1 MKVFDENGNFLGE
14 FIEESKDRISTSFDE
29 SNGNGCITFLYMIPI
44 IIIVTIIWFIF
55 IGIIFLGKCILRIL
69 WWIIRVHF
77 ALELKRNGQSFN
89 LLNVIY

>member
-69 WWIIRVHF
+69 WWIIRVPF
-77 ALELKRNGQSFN
+77 CLGIKKKWPEF
-89 LLNVIY
+89 